1 MKNFTVAATAATA
14 LSAAFAGAFI
24 GLAAPALAAPT
35 GSNADDTIS
44 RLEAQGNRVIV
55 NRLSDA
61 PLSEAS
67 VVGVNRGSDIRSTVM
82 DHFNDRTYQGTV
94 TGQVIYVD
102 VR

>member
-1 MKNFTVAATAATA
+1 MKNLAIATAIAA
-14 LSAAFAGAFI
+14 GLSATFL

-35 GSNADDTIS
+35 GGSADDTIS
-44 RLEAQGNRVIV
+44 QLEADGNRVIV

-67 VVGVNRGSDIRSTVM
+67 VVGVKQGSPIRGTVH
-82 DHFNDRTYQGTV
+82 DDFSDRTYQQTV
-94 TGQVIYVD
+94 TGYVYYVD

>member
-1 MKNFTVAATAATA
+1 MKKNLTIATTAAA
-14 LSAAFAGAFI
+14 LSAAFL
-24 GLAAPALAAPT
+24 GLAAPAPAAPT
-35 GSNADDTIS
+35 GGNADDTIS

-67 VVGVNRGSDIRSTVM
+67 VVGINRGSDIRGTVM
-82 DHFNDRTYQGTV
+82 DHRYDRTYQGTV

>member
-1 MKNFTVAATAATA
+1 MKNLTIATAITA
-14 LSAAFAGAFI
+14 GLSASVF

-35 GSNADDTIS
+35 GGNADATIS
-44 RLEAQGNRVIV
+44 RLEAQGNRVVV

-67 VVGVNRGSDIRSTVM
+67 VVGIHKGGDIRSTVR
-82 DHFNDRTYQGTV
+82 DDRYDRTYQQTV
-94 TGQVIYVD
+94 TGSVYYVD